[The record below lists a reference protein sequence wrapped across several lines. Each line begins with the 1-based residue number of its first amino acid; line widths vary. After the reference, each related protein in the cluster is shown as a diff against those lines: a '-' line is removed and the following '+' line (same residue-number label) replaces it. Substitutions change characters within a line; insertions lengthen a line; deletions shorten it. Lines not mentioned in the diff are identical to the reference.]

1 MPSKL
6 ENLKRTLTWADFN
19 PKQANP
25 PGPGQFAVAAFTDS
39 AYNAFSWSLAAVP
52 NSKPTA
58 YVLADNITITI
69 VFKPSSW
76 VASWVSGR
84 SAQEKKDLLNH
95 EQGHYNITAL
105 MARDLF
111 VDLMLLKSTQFTDQ
125 QKAKT
130 EIETITKRYSTSV
143 IQKIH
148 DKYDSDS
155 ETKHGFNKPAQQ
167 RWDNYIN
174 QAFTTART
182 PASSSPDGIA
192 HKVTL
197 LDVLKTAGK
206 GP

>member
-6 ENLKRTLTWADFN
+6 ENLKRMLAWSDFTTK
-19 PKQANP
+19 PATA
-25 PGPGQFAVAAFTDS
+25 PGAGQFAVAAFTDS
-39 AYNAFSWSLAAVP
+39 AYRPFNWSVAVAP

-58 YVLADNITITI
+58 YQLADNITITI
-69 VFKPSSW
+69 ELRPGSW
-76 VASWVSGR
+76 VASWVSSR

-111 VDLMLLKSTQFTDQ
+111 VDLMLLKSKQFSDA

-130 EIETITKRYSTSV
+130 AIETITKRYSTSE

-148 DKYDSDS
+148 TKYDSDA
-155 ETKHGFNKPAQQ
+155 ETKHGFLKAGQT
-167 RWDNYIN
+167 RWDGYLNK
-174 QAFTTART
+174 AFTTPRT
-182 PASSSPDGIA
+182 PASSAPDGTA
-192 HKVTL
+192 HKITL
-197 LDVLKTAGK
+197 LEVLKAAGK